1 MERERGGEKGKSEA
15 EERRGGEKGRG
26 EEERRGG
33 RRGGEKGR
41 REGEGEGEGEGEE
54 KQVRDTKAY
63 VYACTY
69 VLDFQSFY
77 LFFFF
82 RLSQ

>member
-1 MERERGGEKGKSEA
+1 MERE
-15 EERRGGEKGRG
+15 
-26 EEERRGG
+26 
-33 RRGGEKGR
+33 RGGEKGR
-41 REGEGEGEGEGEE
+41 REGEERRGGVKRRREGEERRGGEKRREGEGEGEE